1 VILEGMA
8 LLAVGLTLFQRWLAV
23 AGVVTLVAVAARYVV
38 DNTANGNIPYW
49 AMLGVAG
56 LLLLGVGVL
65 MLLEREWW
73 DRTKAR
79 MARWWL
85 EQEDSGPGDEPPD
98 AEPAPQP

>member
-1 VILEGMA
+1 MA

-23 AGVVTLVAVAARYVV
+23 AGVVTLVAVAARFVF

-49 AMLGVAG
+49 VMLGVAG
-56 LLLLGVGVL
+56 LALLGVGVL
-65 MLLEREWW
+65 MLLERDWW

-85 EQEDSGPGDEPPD
+85 EGERPEPPGPGAPS
-98 AEPAPQP
+98 APAPQP